1 MNFLTDKNTNSL
13 ATILSLLKVRYTA
26 GYTDRYFNEHPFKY
40 SLYGLSTMLTHYGIQ
55 NIGIKV
61 TNKKDIHYLE
71 TPFIAHV
78 GNSFVAVEKISEK
91 EISYYWHKKRITIAA
106 DSFLDIWSGIALIP
120 EADDKS
126 IEPDYKL
133 HKKEELLVLLQKIL
147 LLLLVITVSCIGL
160 CQGCILQDTS
170 LILLLLV
177 NIAGSYI
184 GYLLVLKQI
193 DARSSVADKICSL
206 FVKNDCNDVL
216 KSSAAKFMG
225 VIGWSELGLGYFLSN
240 LLILLFAPSLL
251 FYSVFLN
258 IFVLPYSFW
267 SIWYQKFRVKTWC
280 PLCLVIQLL
289 FWLLFVISLFF
300 GLIHIPEFTALNI
313 LFVASIYGTPF
324 LLINLSVPYLGAGK
338 KLTEI
343 TQQFNSLKMNDKI
356 FLGLLKEQT
365 FYGVDKDVST
375 IVFGNPNARNTIT
388 VFSNPHCAPCANMHK
403 KIGKLLEDTDDQFC
417 VQYILSSFDSVLDS
431 SCEFLI
437 DINKRYPARE
447 RNRIYDEWFN
457 KGKYDR
463 EAFFKKYSFIRD
475 NNVVSEEYQK
485 HLKWKEKTRVR
496 VTPTVIF
503 EGYELPEMFFQQIE
517 RLVFFTDLEVNSK

>member
-324 LLINLSVPYLGAGK
+324 LLINLSVPY
-338 KLTEI
+338 
-343 TQQFNSLKMNDKI
+343 
-356 FLGLLKEQT
+356 
-365 FYGVDKDVST
+365 
-375 IVFGNPNARNTIT
+375 
-388 VFSNPHCAPCANMHK
+388 
-403 KIGKLLEDTDDQFC
+403 
-417 VQYILSSFDSVLDS
+417 
-431 SCEFLI
+431 
-437 DINKRYPARE
+437 
-447 RNRIYDEWFN
+447 W
-457 KGKYDR
+457 
-463 EAFFKKYSFIRD
+463 
-475 NNVVSEEYQK
+475 
-485 HLKWKEKTRVR
+485 
-496 VTPTVIF
+496 
-503 EGYELPEMFFQQIE
+503 EL
-517 RLVFFTDLEVNSK
+517 VKN

>member
-106 DSFLDIWSGIALIP
+106 DSFWIYGR
-120 EADDKS
+120 E
-126 IEPDYKL
+126 L
-133 HKKEELLVLLQKIL
+133 HLYLKPMINPLSPIINFIRRRNLLVLLQKIL

-206 FVKNDCNDVL
+206 FVKNDCNDV
-216 KSSAAKFMG
+216 AK
-225 VIGWSELGLGYFLSN
+225 V
-240 LLILLFAPSLL
+240 
-251 FYSVFLN
+251 
-258 IFVLPYSFW
+258 
-267 SIWYQKFRVKTWC
+267 
-280 PLCLVIQLL
+280 
-289 FWLLFVISLFF
+289 
-300 GLIHIPEFTALNI
+300 
-313 LFVASIYGTPF
+313 
-324 LLINLSVPYLGAGK
+324 
-338 KLTEI
+338 
-343 TQQFNSLKMNDKI
+343 
-356 FLGLLKEQT
+356 
-365 FYGVDKDVST
+365 
-375 IVFGNPNARNTIT
+375 
-388 VFSNPHCAPCANMHK
+388 
-403 KIGKLLEDTDDQFC
+403 
-417 VQYILSSFDSVLDS
+417 
-431 SCEFLI
+431 
-437 DINKRYPARE
+437 
-447 RNRIYDEWFN
+447 
-457 KGKYDR
+457 
-463 EAFFKKYSFIRD
+463 
-475 NNVVSEEYQK
+475 
-485 HLKWKEKTRVR
+485 
-496 VTPTVIF
+496 
-503 EGYELPEMFFQQIE
+503 
-517 RLVFFTDLEVNSK
+517 